1 MWHRCGKELDQEV
14 RTGECFEVEFEERK
28 PYPMS
33 SSKFGKDFVLE
44 FVTMEDNEP
53 PDDDEG
59 GVVVCGCNAHLK
71 QLMQGEMKPS

>member
-1 MWHRCGKELDQEV
+1 
-14 RTGECFEVEFEERK
+14 
-28 PYPMS
+28 MS